1 MGKLLAGATRA
12 KGLVRVEE
20 HAQGSRVDKCRC
32 NGVFPSAVFTILF
45 ELK

>member
-12 KGLVRVEE
+12 KALGQVAE
-20 HAQGSRVDKCRC
+20 HAPGSRAGKCRC
-32 NGVFPSAVFTILF
+32 SGASPSAVFTILF